1 MTTSR
6 VWRRN
11 KIAGK
16 KTRPGYKLKI
26 RWEMLGLTDPD
37 THTTETSIEAIRR
50 GVSAMASEGLSPDT
64 RARTEAHV
72 KNSTR
77 SSRRTVRKP
86 ALRPGKS
93 K

>member
-1 MTTSR
+1 MSASR

-11 KIAGK
+11 KITSK

-26 RWEMLGLTDPD
+26 RWEQFGLTDPESD
-37 THTTETSIEAIRR
+37 HAETSIDTIRR
-50 GVSAMASEGLSPDT
+50 GVSAMASEGLSQDT
-64 RARTEAHV
+64 RARTEAH
-72 KNSTR
+72 NSKSSR
-77 SSRRTVRKP
+77 PSRRTAQKP